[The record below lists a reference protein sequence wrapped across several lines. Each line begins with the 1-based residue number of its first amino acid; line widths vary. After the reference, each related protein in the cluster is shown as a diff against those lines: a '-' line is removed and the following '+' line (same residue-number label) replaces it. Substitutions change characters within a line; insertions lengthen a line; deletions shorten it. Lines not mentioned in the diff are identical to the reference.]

1 MHDLELIHNGKLPSI
16 NEIVNANRANR
27 FCGAKQKKELTELL
41 AWEFK
46 SQAGGTKFKNHV
58 TVRIECYEG
67 NLRRDDDNVIGGAC
81 KIVLDALQMAK
92 IIKNDSPRYC
102 HVVPERFNDADGKYY
117 VKVFI
122 DA

>member
-1 MHDLELIHNGKLPSI
+1 MHDLKLIHLGKLPGI
-16 NEIVNANRANR
+16 NEMVRANR
-27 FCGAKQKKELTELL
+27 INRYCGAKQKKELTEQL

-46 SQAGGTKFKNHV
+46 TQSAGTQFKTHV

-81 KIVLDALQMAK
+81 KIVLDALQKAG
-92 IIKNDSPRYC
+92 IIKNDSPKYC
-102 HVVPERFNDADGKYY
+102 HVVPERFNDADGNYY